1 MLKEIELNDIIYTVV
16 DIKKSR
22 VWDYVK
28 KTRKKGSKKSFWDKF
43 KTKKKSGYIV
53 LYNIAYFSERFGK
66 WVGVEKG
73 DRSDG
78 ATYAKDINS
87 FGWLFH
93 DELKVC
99 KTFEDGTTCTNWQA
113 SVILGDLLALQG
125 RWFRRYTWLSTTY
138 VFGEVKS
145 LFSRLF

>member
-1 MLKEIELNDIIYTVV
+1 MFIYHTEINGIIYDVV
-16 DIKKSR
+16 NKGTR
-22 VWDYVK
+22 VWDYVEK
-28 KTRKKGSKKSFWDKF
+28 IKADDGEVL
-43 KTKKKSGYIV
+43 GYVV
-53 LYNIAYFSERFGK
+53 LYDVAYYSERYKK

-99 KTFEDGTTCTNWQA
+99 GTFEDGTECTNWQA
-113 SVILGDLLALQG
+113 SVILGDLLALSG

>member
-1 MLKEIELNDIIYTVV
+1 MLKEIELNDSIYTVV

-22 VWDYVK
+22 VWDYVEK
-28 KTRKKGSKKSFWDKF
+28 IKSDGGDIL
-43 KTKKKSGYIV
+43 GYTV
-53 LYNIAYFSERFGK
+53 LANLAYYSERYKK
-66 WVGVEKG
+66 WVGVERG
-73 DRSDG
+73 DKSDG

-99 KTFEDGTTCTNWQA
+99 GTFEDGTRCSNWQA